1 MKTIKKRWFE
11 IFFISV
17 CLFALLKQCNS
28 KPEVK
33 TETIEVVK
41 WKTDT
46 VTETIIQEVPKT
58 VYIEKLKTVKGKDS
72 IIYKDKPTEKT
83 ITANQYDT
91 EIKSDSATARLK
103 ITTTGELL
111 DVQGV
116 IEYPRIERTT
126 TITKTKDASGFFIYA
141 SMPVNGNV
149 SPELGGMIQIK
160 NKIILGAGA
169 QLNNFTKQI
178 DAKIT
183 LAVKL

>member
-11 IFFISV
+11 IILIV
-17 CLFALLKQCNS
+17 VVLFALLKQCNS
-28 KPEVK
+28 EPEIK

-46 VTETIIQEVPKT
+46 ITKTKIDTLYKNRYVEKIKTI
-58 VYIEKLKTVKGKDS
+58 KGKDS
-72 IIYKDKPTEKT
+72 IIYKDKPSETT
-83 ITANQYDT
+83 ITAREYDT
-91 EIKSDSATARLK
+91 EISSDSATAKLK

-111 DVQGV
+111 DVKGV
-116 IEYPRIERTT
+116 INYPRIERTT

-149 SPELGGMIQIK
+149 SPELGGMIQIR
-160 NKIILGAGA
+160 NKVILGAGA
-169 QLNNFTKQI
+169 QYNNFTKQI